1 MVTAVLMST
10 YNGELYLREQIDSI
24 LCQKDVNVRLYIRD
38 DGSSDTTVRIL
49 KEYDELY
56 ENVIFVNKDQIS
68 HSGVRESYLSLLEY
82 VYRTAA
88 PDYYSFADQ
97 DDVWLPVKL
106 AAGVKKLSL
115 AADHDKGKLYYSNK
129 TYVDKDLTLI
139 KQENIIFYDD
149 IYEVLWRNQA
159 SGCTMI
165 FDGTLAGFL
174 LKYRPE
180 HPGFLHDNWTYRTAK
195 AIGAAVIFDR
205 NSYILYRQH
214 ERNVVGIVESEIYHK
229 STWYLIRKA
238 VRVLFLPRNHDILH
252 FVEEIFHKYNRD
264 LPEYNRY
271 VLGLFVRYR
280 FSPVS
285 KIRLILNQDMKK
297 REYKLRLAWMHS
309 VLFNRI

>member
-10 YNGELYLREQIDSI
+10 YNGEEYLREQIDSI
-24 LCQKDVNVRLYIRD
+24 LCQENVTVRLYIRD

-49 KEYDELY
+49 KEYDELV
-56 ENVIFVNKDQIS
+56 ENVIFVNKNQIS
-68 HSGVRESYLSLLEY
+68 HVGVKESYLTLLEY
-82 VYRTAA
+82 VYRTAV

-97 DDVWLPVKL
+97 DDVWLPAKL
-106 AAGVKKLSL
+106 VSGIKKLSL
-115 AADHDKGKLYYSNK
+115 AADNDKGKLYYSNK

-139 KQENIIFYDD
+139 KQENILFYDD

-165 FDGTLAGFL
+165 FDRPLAGFL
-174 LKYRPE
+174 LKHHPE
-180 HPGFLHDNWTYRTAK
+180 HPCFLHDNWAYRAAK
-195 AIGAAVIFDR
+195 SIGADVIFDK

-214 ERNVVGIVESEIYHK
+214 EKNVVGIVESEIYHK
-229 STWYLIRKA
+229 SIWYLMRKA
-238 VRVLFLPRNHDILH
+238 VMVLFLPRNHDILWL
-252 FVEEIFHKYNRD
+252 VEEIFHKYNSD
-264 LPEYNRY
+264 LPKYNRY

-297 REYKLRLAWMHS
+297 RDYKSRLAWIHS